1 MELDEL
7 EKFFRDV
14 NELKHSEREGWKQIG
29 VEQPR
34 DTIASHSFGAS
45 LLGWIFA
52 EEEDLDSEKFTKM
65 LLVHD
70 LIMAYV
76 DDYTPEDEEFESKDK
91 KELENLEKLVEDV
104 PEIIE
109 DEFEDLVREFMKQET
124 EEAKLAKECDKLE
137 TLLQARSYSE
147 KLGKDHLSEFLDSY
161 SGYFESD
168 TGKEVFSQLEAE
180 AEKLGKEKK

>member
-14 NELKHSEREGWKQIG
+14 NELKHVERQGWKDIG

-52 EEEDLDSEKFTKM
+52 EEKDLDSEKFTKM

-70 LIMAYV
+70 LIMAYI
-76 DDYTPEDEEFESKDK
+76 DDYTPEDEEFESKRE
-91 KELENLEKLVEDV
+91 KELENLKRLLEDV
-104 PEIIE
+104 PEAIE

-137 TLLQARSYSE
+137 TLLQARSYSG
-147 KLGKDHLSEFLDSY
+147 KLGEDHLSEFLESY

-168 TGKEVFSQLEAE
+168 TGKEVFRQLEDE